1 MGKVTLPH
9 RIGGFMK
16 QSADI
21 RIGENTYNDIIVLSV
36 DRLEGGKANFYYEN
50 FPKTHNTINSSIIL
64 TSAKTQIAE
73 KSNNNTITSSITLKE
88 E

>member
-36 DRLEGGKANFYYEN
+36 DRPEGGTANFYYEN

-64 TSAKTQIAE
+64 SNVKTQIAE
-73 KSNNNTITSSITLKE
+73 NTAKTIISSITLKE

>member
-1 MGKVTLPH
+1 
-9 RIGGFMK
+9 MK

-36 DRLEGGKANFYYEN
+36 DRLEGGTANFYYEN
-50 FPKTHNTINSSIIL
+50 FPKTNNTINSSIIL
-64 TSAKTQIAE
+64 TSAKTQIVE
-73 KSNNNTITSSITLKE
+73 NTTKTITSSIRLKE

>member
-1 MGKVTLPH
+1 
-9 RIGGFMK
+9 MK

-36 DRLEGGKANFYYEN
+36 DRLEGGTANFYYEN
-50 FPKTHNTINSSIIL
+50 FPKTNNTINSSIIL
-64 TSAKTQIAE
+64 TSVKTQISE
-73 KSNNNTITSSITLKE
+73 NTTKTITSSIRLKE

>member
-1 MGKVTLPH
+1 
-9 RIGGFMK
+9 MK

-36 DRLEGGKANFYYEN
+36 DRLEGGTANFYYEN

-64 TSAKTQIAE
+64 ASAKTQIAE
-73 KSNNNTITSSITLKE
+73 NTTKTITSSIRLKE

>member
-36 DRLEGGKANFYYEN
+36 DRLEGGTANFYYEN

-64 TSAKTQIAE
+64 TSVKAQIVE
-73 KSNNNTITSSITLKE
+73 NTTKTITSSIRLKE

>member
-21 RIGENTYNDIIVLSV
+21 RIGENIYNDIIVLSA
-36 DRLEGGKANFYYEN
+36 DRLEGGTANFYYEN

-64 TSAKTQIAE
+64 TSAKTQIVE
-73 KSNNNTITSSITLKE
+73 NTTKTITSSIRLKE
-88 E
+88 G

>member
-1 MGKVTLPH
+1 
-9 RIGGFMK
+9 MK

-36 DRLEGGKANFYYEN
+36 DRLEGGTANFYYEN
-50 FPKTHNTINSSIIL
+50 FPKTNNTINSSVFL
-64 TSAKTQIAE
+64 ASAKTQIAE
-73 KSNNNTITSSITLKE
+73 NTTKTITSSIRLKE

>member
-36 DRLEGGKANFYYEN
+36 DRLEGGTANFYYEK
-50 FPKTHNTINSSIIL
+50 FPKTNNTINSSIIL
-64 TSAKTQIAE
+64 ASSKTQIVE
-73 KSNNNTITSSITLKE
+73 NTTKTIISSIRLKE

>member
-1 MGKVTLPH
+1 
-9 RIGGFMK
+9 MK

-36 DRLEGGKANFYYEN
+36 DRLEGGTANFYYEN

-64 TSAKTQIAE
+64 TSVKTQIAE
-73 KSNNNTITSSITLKE
+73 NTAKTITSSIRLKE

>member
-1 MGKVTLPH
+1 MGKVILPH

-36 DRLEGGKANFYYEN
+36 DRLEGGTANFYYEN
-50 FPKTHNTINSSIIL
+50 FPKTNNTINSSIIL
-64 TSAKTQIAE
+64 RNVRTQLTE
-73 KSNNNTITSSITLKE
+73 TGTKTITSSIRLKE

>member
-36 DRLEGGKANFYYEN
+36 DRLEGGTANFYYEN
-50 FPKTHNTINSSIIL
+50 FPKTNNTINSSIFL
-64 TSAKTQIAE
+64 ASAKTQIAE
-73 KSNNNTITSSITLKE
+73 NTAKTIVSSIRLKE

>member
-36 DRLEGGKANFYYEN
+36 DRPEGGTANFYYEN

-64 TSAKTQIAE
+64 TNVKTQIAE
-73 KSNNNTITSSITLKE
+73 NTAKTIVSSITLKE

>member
-36 DRLEGGKANFYYEN
+36 DRLDGGTANFYYEN
-50 FPKTHNTINSSIIL
+50 FPKTNNTINSSIIL
-64 TSAKTQIAE
+64 TSVKTQIVE
-73 KSNNNTITSSITLKE
+73 NTTKTITSSIRLKE

>member
-36 DRLEGGKANFYYEN
+36 DRPEGGTANFYYEN
-50 FPKTHNTINSSIIL
+50 FDF
-64 TSAKTQIAE
+64 E
-73 KSNNNTITSSITLKE
+73 
-88 E
+88 

>member
-1 MGKVTLPH
+1 
-9 RIGGFMK
+9 MK

-36 DRLEGGKANFYYEN
+36 DRLEGGTANFYYEN
-50 FPKTHNTINSSIIL
+50 FPKTNNTINSSFIL
-64 TSAKTQIAE
+64 TTIKTQIVE
-73 KSNNNTITSSITLKE
+73 NTIKTITSSIRLKE

>member
-1 MGKVTLPH
+1 
-9 RIGGFMK
+9 MK

-36 DRLEGGKANFYYEN
+36 DRLEGGTANFYYEN

-64 TSAKTQIAE
+64 TNVRTQIAE
-73 KSNNNTITSSITLKE
+73 NITKTIVSSIR
-88 E
+88 

>member
-1 MGKVTLPH
+1 
-9 RIGGFMK
+9 MK

-36 DRLEGGKANFYYEN
+36 DRLEGGTANFYYEK
-50 FPKTHNTINSSIIL
+50 FPKTNNTINFSIIL
-64 TSAKTQIAE
+64 TSARTQIAE
-73 KSNNNTITSSITLKE
+73 NTAKIIVSSITLKE

>member
-36 DRLEGGKANFYYEN
+36 DRPEGGKANFYYEN

-64 TSAKTQIAE
+64 ASAKTQIVE
-73 KSNNNTITSSITLKE
+73 NTTKTITSSIRLKE

>member
-1 MGKVTLPH
+1 
-9 RIGGFMK
+9 MK

-36 DRLEGGKANFYYEN
+36 DRLEGGTANFYYEN

-64 TSAKTQIAE
+64 TSAKTQIVE
-73 KSNNNTITSSITLKE
+73 NTTKTITSSITLKE

>member
-1 MGKVTLPH
+1 
-9 RIGGFMK
+9 MK

-36 DRLEGGKANFYYEN
+36 DRLEGGTANFYYEN
-50 FPKTHNTINSSIIL
+50 FPKTHNTINSSFIL
-64 TSAKTQIAE
+64 TTIKSQIVE
-73 KSNNNTITSSITLKE
+73 NTIKTITSSIRLKE

>member
-36 DRLEGGKANFYYEN
+36 DRPEGGTANFYYEN
-50 FPKTHNTINSSIIL
+50 FPKTNNTINSSFIL
-64 TSAKTQIAE
+64 SNVKTQIAE
-73 KSNNNTITSSITLKE
+73 NTAKTILSSITLKE

>member
-1 MGKVTLPH
+1 
-9 RIGGFMK
+9 MK

-36 DRLEGGKANFYYEN
+36 DRPEGGTANFYYEN

-64 TSAKTQIAE
+64 TSAKTQLTETGTKTIA
-73 KSNNNTITSSITLKE
+73 SSIRLKE

>member
-36 DRLEGGKANFYYEN
+36 DRLEGGTANFYYEN

-64 TSAKTQIAE
+64 TNVRTQIAE
-73 KSNNNTITSSITLKE
+73 NITKTIVSSIR
-88 E
+88 

>member
-36 DRLEGGKANFYYEN
+36 DRLEGGTANFYYEN

-64 TSAKTQIAE
+64 TSAKTQIVE
-73 KSNNNTITSSITLKE
+73 NTTKTITSSITLKE

>member
-1 MGKVTLPH
+1 
-9 RIGGFMK
+9 MK
-16 QSADI
+16 QTADI

-36 DRLEGGKANFYYEN
+36 DRLEGGTANFYYEN

-64 TSAKTQIAE
+64 ASAKTQIAE
-73 KSNNNTITSSITLKE
+73 NIAKTITSSITLKE

>member
-1 MGKVTLPH
+1 
-9 RIGGFMK
+9 MK

-36 DRLEGGKANFYYEN
+36 DRLEGGTANFYYEN

-64 TSAKTQIAE
+64 TSIRTQLTE
-73 KSNNNTITSSITLKE
+73 TGTKTITSSIRLKE

>member
-1 MGKVTLPH
+1 
-9 RIGGFMK
+9 MK

-36 DRLEGGKANFYYEN
+36 DRPEGGTANFYYEN

-64 TSAKTQIAE
+64 TSAKTQLTE
-73 KSNNNTITSSITLKE
+73 TGTKTITSSIRLKE

>member
-1 MGKVTLPH
+1 
-9 RIGGFMK
+9 MK

-36 DRLEGGKANFYYEN
+36 DKLEGGTANFYYEN
-50 FPKTHNTINSSIIL
+50 FPKTHNTINSSISL
-64 TSAKTQIAE
+64 ASAKTQIAE
-73 KSNNNTITSSITLKE
+73 NTAKTITSSIRLKE

>member
-21 RIGENTYNDIIVLSV
+21 RIGENTYNDIIVVSV
-36 DRLEGGKANFYYEN
+36 DRLEGGTANFYYEN

-64 TSAKTQIAE
+64 TNVRTQIAE
-73 KSNNNTITSSITLKE
+73 NTTKTIVSSIR
-88 E
+88 

>member
-1 MGKVTLPH
+1 
-9 RIGGFMK
+9 MK

-36 DRLEGGKANFYYEN
+36 DRLEGGTANFYYEN

-64 TSAKTQIAE
+64 TSAKTQLTE
-73 KSNNNTITSSITLKE
+73 TGTKTITSSIRLKE
-88 E
+88 G

>member
-1 MGKVTLPH
+1 
-9 RIGGFMK
+9 MK

-36 DRLEGGKANFYYEN
+36 DRPEGGTANFYYEN

-73 KSNNNTITSSITLKE
+73 NTAKTITSSIRLKE

>member
-1 MGKVTLPH
+1 
-9 RIGGFMK
+9 MK

-36 DRLEGGKANFYYEN
+36 DRPEGGTANFYYEK

-64 TSAKTQIAE
+64 TNVKTQIAE
-73 KSNNNTITSSITLKE
+73 NTAKTIVSSITLKE

>member
-1 MGKVTLPH
+1 MGKVILPH

-36 DRLEGGKANFYYEN
+36 DRLEGGTANFYYEN
-50 FPKTHNTINSSIIL
+50 FPKVNNAIKSTIIL
-64 TSAKTQIAE
+64 TSAKTQITE
-73 KSNNNTITSSITLKE
+73 KPNNNTITSSIRLKE

>member
-1 MGKVTLPH
+1 
-9 RIGGFMK
+9 MK

-36 DRLEGGKANFYYEN
+36 DRPEGGTANFYYEN
-50 FPKTHNTINSSIIL
+50 FPKTNNTINSSIIL
-64 TSAKTQIAE
+64 ASAKTQLTE
-73 KSNNNTITSSITLKE
+73 TGTKTITSSIRLKE

>member
-21 RIGENTYNDIIVLSV
+21 RIGENAYNDIIVLSV
-36 DRLEGGKANFYYEN
+36 DRLEGGTANFYYEN
-50 FPKTHNTINSSIIL
+50 FPKTNNTINSSIIL
-64 TSAKTQIAE
+64 TSAKTQIVE
-73 KSNNNTITSSITLKE
+73 NTTKTITSSIRLKE

>member
-36 DRLEGGKANFYYEN
+36 DRLEGGTANFYYEN
-50 FPKTHNTINSSIIL
+50 FPKTNNTINSSIIL

-73 KSNNNTITSSITLKE
+73 NTTKTITSSIRLKE

>member
-1 MGKVTLPH
+1 
-9 RIGGFMK
+9 MK

-36 DRLEGGKANFYYEN
+36 DRLEGGTANFYYEN

-64 TSAKTQIAE
+64 TSAKTQIVE
-73 KSNNNTITSSITLKE
+73 NTTKTITSSIRLKE